1 MKLATWMK
9 KGQKREE
16 PRLGILL
23 DDRSM
28 LDLQPAAAIY
38 LREIGKEKRSSRL
51 AAELIPMDM
60 GAFLGNGEEAMN
72 LARLTVGFMQTHRQ
86 ELAGKEGQKRRK
98 ENKMIHSLDEIR
110 FKPPVHRPGKII
122 AMGLNFHDHAVEIKA
137 SVPQNPR
144 AFLMVSSA
152 LIGHG
157 EPVPYPAI
165 TRELDYEVE
174 LAVVIGR
181 KGKDI
186 PPDKAYE
193 HIAGYTILND
203 LSARD
208 IQRQEAKERALY
220 LSKNLDALGPMG
232 PYLVARDEIADP
244 QALTMELYVNQEPD
258 PRQKST
264 PAQMIFK
271 IPELVAYWSQMTLE
285 PGDVIS
291 SGTPAGVAVSR
302 QPDPGRWFLKRGDIV
317 EARIQ
322 RLGVLRNPIV

>member
-9 KGQKREE
+9 KGQKGEE
-16 PRLGILL
+16 PRLGVLL
-23 DDRSM
+23 DDQSM
-28 LDLQPAAAIY
+28 LDLQPAAALY
-38 LREIGKEKRSSRL
+38 LREKEKEKRSSRL

-60 GAFLGNGEEAMN
+60 CGFLGKGEEAMN
-72 LARLTVGFMQTHRQ
+72 LARLTLDFIQTYRQ
-86 ELAGKEGQKRRK
+86 EIKSERGEKRRK
-98 ENKMIHSLDEIR
+98 GNKPIYPLAEIG
-110 FKPPVHRPGKII
+110 FKPPVPRPGKFI

-137 SVPQNPR
+137 PIPQNPR
-144 AFLMVSSA
+144 AFLKVSSS

-232 PYLVARDEIADP
+232 PYLVTWDEIADP

-291 SGTPAGVAVSR
+291 SGTPGGVAVSR
-302 QPDPGRWFLKRGDIV
+302 QPDPGPFFLKRGDVV

>member
-1 MKLATWMK
+1 MKLATWTK
-9 KGQKREE
+9 TGQEGDE

-28 LDLQPAAAIY
+28 LDLQPAAALY
-38 LREIGKEKRSSRL
+38 LREKEKEKKSSRL

-60 GAFLGNGEEAMN
+60 CAFLSKGDEAMN
-72 LARLTVGFMQTHRQ
+72 LARLTVDFIQTHRQ
-86 ELAGKEGQKRRK
+86 KRGKEK
-98 ENKMIHSLDEIR
+98 KMIYSPDEIR
-110 FKPPVHRPGKII
+110 FKPPVPRPGKFI

-137 SVPQNPR
+137 PIPQNPR
-144 AFLMVSSA
+144 AFLKVSSA

-157 EPVPYPAI
+157 EPVPYPSI

-186 PPDKAYE
+186 SPEKAYE
-193 HIAGYTILND
+193 YIAGYTIVND

-208 IQRQEAKERALY
+208 IQRVEAKERALY
-220 LSKNLDALGPMG
+220 ISKNLDALGPMG
-232 PYLVARDEIADP
+232 PCLVTRDEIADP
-244 QALTMELYVNQEPD
+244 QALTMELYVNQEPE

-264 PAQMIFK
+264 PAAMIFK

-291 SGTPAGVAVSR
+291 SGTPGGVAASR
-302 QPDPGRWFLKRGDIV
+302 QPDPGPWFLKRGDVV

-322 RLGVLRNPIV
+322 ELGVLRNSIV

>member
-9 KGQKREE
+9 KGQEREE

-23 DDRSM
+23 DDQSM
-28 LDLQPAAAIY
+28 LDLQPAAALY
-38 LREIGKEKRSSRL
+38 LREKEKEKRSSRL

-60 GAFLGNGEEAMN
+60 CGFLGKGEEAIN
-72 LARLTVGFMQTHRQ
+72 LARLTLDFVQTYRQ
-86 ELAGKEGQKRRK
+86 EFKSEKGEKRRK
-98 ENKMIHSLDEIR
+98 GNKPVYPLAEIR
-110 FKPPVHRPGKII
+110 FKPPVPRPGKFI
-122 AMGLNFHDHAVEIKA
+122 AMGLNFHDHAMEIKA
-137 SVPQNPR
+137 PIPQSPR
-144 AFLMVSSA
+144 AFLKVSSS

-157 EPVPYPAI
+157 EPVPYPSI
-165 TRELDYEVE
+165 TRQLDYEVE

-186 PPDKAYE
+186 PPENAYAY
-193 HIAGYTILND
+193 IAGYTILND

-208 IQRQEAKERALY
+208 IQLKEAKERALY

-232 PYLVARDEIADP
+232 PYLVTGDEIADP
-244 QALTMELYVNQEPD
+244 QALTMELYVNQEPE

-264 PAQMIFK
+264 SAEMIFK

-291 SGTPAGVAVSR
+291 SGTPGGVALSR
-302 QPDPGRWFLKRGDIV
+302 QPDPGPWFLKRGDRV

-322 RLGVLRNPIV
+322 GLGVLRNSIV